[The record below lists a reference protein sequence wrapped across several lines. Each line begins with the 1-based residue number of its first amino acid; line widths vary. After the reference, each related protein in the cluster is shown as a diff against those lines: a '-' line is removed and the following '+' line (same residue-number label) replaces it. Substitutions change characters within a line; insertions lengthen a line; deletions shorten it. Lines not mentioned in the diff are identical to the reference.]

1 MLLLSSLTVRLII
14 VCSTG
19 RRRSKNNIQFISWIV
34 ALVGGARYKRAALP
48 TDKYA
53 PNLSRRTHS
62 VQLPRAEH
70 WTLALFAKR
79 SQNVFQR
86 MFMDSILLS
95 LSLSLSLYLSAYWWW
110 HMWWTL
116 LWLSE
121 FQSNAEIFPFKFW
134 ANVQDPNLRIDNRVV
149 VRLKCGRAFVCSW
162 SAHADDIRTGI
173 FGLSLSIPIVHT
185 IKIKLIRHLPGKR
198 QMWKGEKVLLMRLLA
213 HSCRVDKTKS
223 GCDIVPRT

>member
-1 MLLLSSLTVRLII
+1 MHPILVAGRTR
-14 VCSTG
+14 CSCPELNTEHLHCLQSDP
-19 RRRSKNNIQFISWIV
+19 RTCSRECSWIQ
-34 ALVGGARYKRAALP
+34 Y
-48 TDKYA
+48 
-53 PNLSRRTHS
+53 
-62 VQLPRAEH
+62 
-70 WTLALFAKR
+70 F
-79 SQNVFQR
+79 
-86 MFMDSILLS
+86 S
-95 LSLSLSLYLSAYWWW
+95 LSHSRYPSIYLHIDDGICDELCCGYQNFNQMPKYS
-110 HMWWTL
+110 HL
-116 LWLSE
+116 NSG
-121 FQSNAEIFPFKFW
+121 

-185 IKIKLIRHLPGKR
+185 IKIKLIRHLPRKR